1 MRNNNTTKGNAMYAV
16 FQVIGSRE
24 YQVTRGSNY
33 DMAAW
38 ALRKLHTKNPEISWI
53 LQKIAD

>member
-1 MRNNNTTKGNAMYAV
+1 MYAV
-16 FQVIGSRE
+16 FQVVGNQE
-24 YQVTRGSNY
+24 YQVTNSLSY
-33 DMAAW
+33 DVAAE